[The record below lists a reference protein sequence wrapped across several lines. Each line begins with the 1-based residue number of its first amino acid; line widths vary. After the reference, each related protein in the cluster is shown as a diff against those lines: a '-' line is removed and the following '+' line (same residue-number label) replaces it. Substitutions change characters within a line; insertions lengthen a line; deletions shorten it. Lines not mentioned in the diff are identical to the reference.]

1 MSAIK
6 EVQSWSA
13 EGYARNAR
21 FVADLGQPVLD
32 LLAPQA
38 GERIL
43 DLGCGD
49 GALTA
54 KLVAAGAT
62 VVGADAS
69 AELVAAARAL
79 GLDARIA
86 DGQALAFDAEFDA
99 VFTNAALHWM
109 RDADA
114 VIAGVKRAL
123 KPGGRFVG
131 EFGGH
136 GNVAAIATALI
147 AALSARGIDG
157 AARVPWFFSTPAEYA
172 AKLEAQGFTVETIGR
187 CRARRRCRPA
197 CAAGW
202 TPSPARSSKA
212 STGRRGSRCWT
223 RSRRCW
229 RPACAT
235 SPAAGPPTTS
245 GCASPRRWRHSQ
257 ARRPAEAVGHRLT
270 WAWPD
275 KGLDG
280 FGNSAASGSGAC
292 RGGGR

>member
-1 MSAIK
+1 MSTIK
-6 EVQSWSA
+6 EAQSWSA

-21 FVADLGQPVLD
+21 FVAHLGQPVLE
-32 LLAPQA
+32 LLAPRP

-54 KLVAAGAT
+54 KLAAAGAE

-99 VFTNAALHWM
+99 VFSNAALHWM

-114 VIAGVKRAL
+114 VIAGVRRAL

-136 GNVAAIATALI
+136 GNVAAIVTALV
-147 AALSARGIDG
+147 AALNARGLDG
-157 AARVPWFFSTPAEYA
+157 AARVPWFFPTPAEYT
-172 AKLEAQGFTVETIGR
+172 AKLQAQGFRVDTIGLMP
-187 CRARRRCRPA
+187 RPTPLPTGMR
-197 CAAGW
+197 GW
-202 TPSPARSSKA
+202 LDTFANP
-212 STGRRGSRCWT
+212 
-223 RSRRCW
+223 
-229 RPACAT
+229 
-235 SPAAGPPTTS
+235 
-245 GCASPRRWRHSQ
+245 
-257 ARRPAEAVGHRLT
+257 L
-270 WAWPD
+270 
-275 KGLDG
+275 LDG
-280 FGNSAASGSGAC
+280 IDGAARAALLDEVEALLAPSLRDRSGNWTADYVRLRFAATLAS
-292 RGGGR
+292 